1 MVPRETLYIGSEC
14 IQKHGSPFLI
24 NYFRDYKL
32 ENAAQVGGRP
42 IAVGL
47 RSHDLGPA
55 YLALDGK
62 CHGLNYCTH
71 LMADCPVRALQ
82 KNIRLSQ
89 TFSKAPPLTFPK
101 VPQGPPLHSVSE
113 KIK

>member
-14 IQKHGSPFLI
+14 IQKLGSPFLI

-89 TFSKAPPLTFPK
+89 TKVPPYL
-101 VPQGPPLHSVSE
+101 PQGPPRSALHSVSE